1 MFSST
6 ASSTHLDTQDNLAVP
21 EPPKFYTP
29 SEVPPL
35 PTASAAP
42 PPSVGGQNNFRFS
55 SKKKLYAPIPGLS
68 DQTQQPAAV
77 IQPAAFTTPISYDNN
92 STSFYQQSQPTP
104 QYCAPVEQKSEDRK
118 AASGLFSKISNLAPS
133 GVLQNIT
140 GLVQSAAGSL
150 TQTVKPDSA
159 QQFSVSESPQ
169 AIFEHQNNYFASTPP
184 PVTSYFTP
192 ASAHSV
198 QTTPHNVHDTSN
210 LEANCFVPQSES
222 VGENINQTNTIPPAS
237 ALFQNSP
244 ANTTLQTDIPL
255 FNPSNFPQ
263 QSLTSTTVPPLL
275 PNKQPLGP
283 TSQASNSSVIDQT
296 LNTAGQVGVL
306 DPTKF
311 VSHHSGP
318 VSQVGS
324 SGPSLLPPTAGNV
337 VPPKAAAS
345 TSYRLQKGTKLYKNP
360 LTPNETAPIHVTPI
374 QTQNITQI
382 SQTSYPT
389 LNPAQPQSVPLFTP
403 PLVVGE
409 NRTKEQGQ
417 NLPLFFPAP
426 AGELKP
432 IDQGQSLPL
441 LTSSFTAEQ
450 KPDDH
455 SQVVSF
461 FAPPSTEELTSN
473 DQHQSVPL
481 FAPFNTEQHSSDQKQ
496 TSILHSSTAEAQALN
511 NPTQTSSLFDTP
523 AGEFTLNQ
531 PAQSVALFAT
541 VPLKEQTTVDNKENL
556 LVTEQK
562 PNESLHTV
570 PLFSASAEEQQT
582 IEPAQVESNL
592 IVPPEKFLTEV
603 QKEIVA
609 NNEKESDE
617 LKSNKLEQNISQ
629 ENLTAETLNRVPEDQ
644 NNTSDNQLIIET
656 IEPVLEEDIATP
668 KQIPTEDR
676 LEQSLQKLSLP
687 TEAEESKILTLPPV
701 NVQANISKNPYRR
714 NSTTDTSKSATVQ
727 PTLANFFAPKPASG
741 SSDFNF
747 FATLPA
753 KETTPTN
760 FESGINFFSE
770 SNQGVET
777 KAVATEPVNFFAN
790 EPNSA
795 VQPPITA
802 FFSNVA
808 SNVEKSP
815 VIVENSENSQFV
827 ESQQQVN
834 VPPPPIGFENFL
846 QPEPTT
852 PVYIAQPEPE
862 TEPEQEQEHTIV
874 VRQEIS
880 NQTQQ
885 PEVVNRFSNYFNQTQ
900 NQIEIVKDPSTF
912 FDSFPGQT
920 LQQRQLQTQRQQQAE
935 ASAIS
940 SAIANNEE
948 QRIQYFFNN
957 PPPKE
962 ADRVGDLNYDLV
974 HSGLGIKNLQQR
986 SLTPISNLVE
996 PPSSACSEFSELS
1009 NSTAGQKSIAA
1020 NLSITEN
1027 SEKSEEKHEEGN
1039 TSGILEDEISTS
1051 TDKNNKSCEDLSQE
1065 LLKHYG
1071 ELPEEVLKELR
1082 MANLLSADKST
1093 TNPAA
1098 SVVSCL

>member
-6 ASSTHLDTQDNLAVP
+6 AGSTHLDTQDNLAVP

-29 SEVPPL
+29 SEVPPS
-35 PTASAAP
+35 PTASAVP

-55 SKKKLYAPIPGLS
+55 SKKKLYAPIPGFS
-68 DQTQQPAAV
+68 DQIQQPTAV

-92 STSFYQQSQPTP
+92 STSFYQQSQSTP

-118 AASGLFSKISNLAPS
+118 AASGLFSKISNLAPT

-159 QQFSVSESPQ
+159 QQFNVSEPSQP
-169 AIFEHQNNYFASTPP
+169 IFEHQNKYFGSAPP
-184 PVTSYFTP
+184 PVTSYFAP
-192 ASAHSV
+192 PSSHSV
-198 QTTPHNVHDTSN
+198 QTTAHNVHNASN
-210 LEANCFVPQSES
+210 LE
-222 VGENINQTNTIPPAS
+222 GDNINQTNTIPPAS

-244 ANTTLQTDIPL
+244 ADTTLQTDIPL
-255 FNPSNFPQ
+255 FNPSNFPH
-263 QSLTSTTVPPLL
+263 QSSTSTTLPPLL
-275 PNKQPLGP
+275 TNKQPLGP
-283 TSQASNSSVIDQT
+283 TSQTSSSSVIDQT

-311 VSHHSGP
+311 VPHHSGP
-318 VSQVGS
+318 VSQVSS
-324 SGPSLLPPTAGNV
+324 SGPPLLPPNTGNV

-374 QTQNITQI
+374 QIQNITQI
-382 SQTSYPT
+382 SQTPYPT

-403 PLVVGE
+403 PLATGE
-409 NRTKEQGQ
+409 NKTKEQEQ
-417 NLPLFFPAP
+417 NLPLFSPAP
-426 AGELKP
+426 TGELKP
-432 IDQGQSLPL
+432 IDQGQNVPL
-441 LTSSFTAEQ
+441 LTSSFTAVQ

-461 FAPPSTEELTSN
+461 FAPPSIEELKFKSN
-473 DQHQSVPL
+473 DQNQSVPL
-481 FAPFNTEQHSSDQKQ
+481 FVPFNTEQHSSDQKQ
-496 TSILHSSTAEAQALN
+496 TSISQPPTAEAQALN
-511 NPTQTSSLFDTP
+511 NPNQTASLFGTP
-523 AGEFTLNQ
+523 AVELTLKQ
-531 PAQSVALFAT
+531 PVQSVALFAS
-541 VPLKEQTTVDNKENL
+541 VPLKEQTTEDNKQNL
-556 LVTEQK
+556 LVEEQK
-562 PNESLHTV
+562 TNESLHTV
-570 PLFSASAEEQQT
+570 PLFSASAEEEQA
-582 IEPAQVESNL
+582 IESAQVESEVTKNE
-592 IVPPEKFLTEV
+592 IVP
-603 QKEIVA
+603 
-609 NNEKESDE
+609 NNEKVSDE
-617 LKSNKLEQNISQ
+617 LKNNKLEQNISN
-629 ENLTAETLNRVPEDQ
+629 ENLTAETLN
-644 NNTSDNQLIIET
+644 NSSDKQLIIET
-656 IEPVLEEDIATP
+656 IEPILEEDIAIP
-668 KQIPTEDR
+668 KQISTEDQ
-676 LEQSLQKLSLP
+676 LEQSLQKLSLQ
-687 TEAEESKILTLPPV
+687 TEPEESKILTLPPV

-714 NSTTDTSKSATVQ
+714 NSTTDTSKSAAVQ
-727 PTLANFFAPKPASG
+727 PTLANFFAPKPTSDSA
-741 SSDFNF
+741 DFNF

-753 KETTPTN
+753 KETTSSN
-760 FESGINFFSE
+760 FESGINFFSA
-770 SNQGVET
+770 SSQGVET
-777 KAVATEPVNFFAN
+777 KATDSVNFFAN
-790 EPNSA
+790 EPNTA

-802 FFSNVA
+802 FFANVA

-815 VIVENSENSQFV
+815 ANVENSENSQFV
-827 ESQQQVN
+827 ESQQQIN
-834 VPPPPIGFENFL
+834 VPPPPIGFESFL
-846 QPEPTT
+846 QPEPTAA
-852 PVYIAQPEPE
+852 PVYTAQPEQD
-862 TEPEQEQEHTIV
+862 QEQEHTTV

-885 PEVVNRFSNYFNQTQ
+885 SEVVNRFSNYFNQTQ

-920 LQQRQLQTQRQQQAE
+920 SQQQQLQTQRQQQAE
-935 ASAIS
+935 GSAIS

-1027 SEKSEEKHEEGN
+1027 SEKSLEKPEERN
-1039 TSGILEDEISTS
+1039 TSDILEHEISAS
-1051 TDKNNKSCEDLSQE
+1051 TDKNNKSFEDLPQE

-1071 ELPEEVLKELR
+1071 ELSEEVLKELR

-1093 TNPAA
+1093 TNPIA
-1098 SVVSCL
+1098 SVVS